1 MNALLS
7 RLDRG
12 LASQVPPPARAEYR
26 RLVAAGA
33 KQLLG
38 KAGQRQI
45 VEHCKAR
52 DDLPQQAALLAASV
66 PELYFPPH
74 HQVAVAYGAMAAFA
88 LMAKVLDLAEREC
101 GHAVTPELIEAAT
114 KATADAILAR
124 MHLSVATIT
133 AAAAQ
138 LGEKG
143 GANA

>member
-7 RLDRG
+7 RLNRG
-12 LASQVPPPARAEYR
+12 LASQVPAPARAEYR

-74 HQVAVAYGAMAAFA
+74 HQVAVACGAMAAFA

-124 MHLSVATIT
+124 MHLSVAKIT
-133 AAAAQ
+133 TAAQ

>member
-1 MNALLS
+1 MNALLT

-12 LASQVPPPARAEYR
+12 LASKVPAPERGEYR

-33 KQLLG
+33 KLLLG
-38 KAGQRQI
+38 KAGQQQI
-45 VEHCKAR
+45 VEHCKGR
-52 DDLPQQAALLAASV
+52 DDLPEQAALLAASF

-74 HQVAVAYGAMAAFA
+74 RQVAVAHGAMAAFA
-88 LMAKVLDLAEREC
+88 LMAKVLDVAERKC

-114 KATADAILAR
+114 NATADAILAR
-124 MHLSVATIT
+124 MDLSIEKIKT
-133 AAAAQ
+133 AAAQ